1 MLKHQLLVRIL
12 LLRRFHQLGKVV
24 VVGLVRL
31 TPSGYKLN
39 LLTSMPTNT
48 DCTGEVLPQILLV
61 PLGNYGGKEIGLTFT
76 RCPFFEYA

>member
-1 MLKHQLLVRIL
+1 MLKHQLLLRVL

-39 LLTSMPTNT
+39 LLTSMSTNT

-61 PLGNYGGKEIGLTFT
+61 PLEN
-76 RCPFFEYA
+76 